1 MDLRRSKILEGT
13 GRLTALLTGLL
24 YHNAGVDFSKAA
36 ARKRPL
42 IQREEGKL
50 NHYDNGGNMSSSTKR
65 RKIQDRRR
73 IDHDRLSA
81 LPDDI
86 LHHILSFLG
95 TKSCVKTCILSKRW
109 TSLWKYVHRL
119 TFSEYSFGSYRSFEQ
134 HVDRFLFLRSDSS
147 SVTNVAVDFSR
158 ADPEKIDLLDRIVKY
173 AASHGVQELFIHP
186 GVGYMQ
192 NIFGSSYAC
201 LGSLKVL
208 NLEDIQFPEA
218 YDECWSRLQ
227 MLELLTLTR
236 CVLNLDG
243 DAFANLPRLESLT
256 MFDCCPPSNGST
268 GVLKVTGGPNLLHSA
283 IDVSKFTRLEIVAP
297 KLQSFFL
304 MVDDLCKIQ
313 DFSNSNLPSLN
324 YASINL
330 FGFNHILRSG
340 FWSSD
345 EYADKRLLEIKQC
358 VNLFKIL
365 HNVQALN
372 LFVENL
378 ELLIQIVNSKQSSP
392 FKRMKSLKLRC
403 HEGREIFVGDVPDQI
418 AGYFLRGSNKKNRV
432 LLFDHASESA
442 FRIRMKR
449 LAR

>member
-1 MDLRRSKILEGT
+1 MDLRRSMILEDT
-13 GRLTALLTGLL
+13 DRLAALLTDML
-24 YHNAGVDFSKAA
+24 YPNA
-36 ARKRPL
+36 ARERLL
-42 IQREEGKL
+42 ILRHE
-50 NHYDNGGNMSSSTKR
+50 SSSK
-65 RKIQDRRR
+65 RRR
-73 IDHDRLSA
+73 IDHDRLSD

-86 LHHILSFLG
+86 LHHILSFLN

-109 TSLWKYVHRL
+109 TSLWKYVHGL
-119 TFSEYSFGSYRSFEQ
+119 TFREKSFVSYRSFEQ
-134 HVDRFLFLRSDSS
+134 HVDRFLSFRSNSS
-147 SVTNVAVDFSR
+147 SVSMVVVRFRFSIEG
-158 ADPEKIDLLDRIVKY
+158 PEKIDLLDRIVKY

-186 GVGYMQ
+186 GLRYMP

-201 LGSLKVL
+201 LKVL
-208 NLEDIQFPEA
+208 NLEYIQFPEA

-227 MLELLTLTR
+227 MLELLTLKR

-324 YASINL
+324 HANINL

-345 EYADKRLLEIKQC
+345 EYADERLLEIKQC
-358 VNLFKIL
+358 VNLFNIL

-372 LFVENL
+372 LYAENL
-378 ELLIQIVNSKQSSP
+378 ELLIRIVNSERSSP
-392 FKRMKSLKLRC
+392 FKRMKSLNLRC
-403 HEGREIFVGDVPDQI
+403 HGGREKLDADVRDQI

-432 LLFDHASESA
+432 LLFHHGSEYSSMSA
-442 FRIRMKR
+442 KR
-449 LAR
+449 LADK